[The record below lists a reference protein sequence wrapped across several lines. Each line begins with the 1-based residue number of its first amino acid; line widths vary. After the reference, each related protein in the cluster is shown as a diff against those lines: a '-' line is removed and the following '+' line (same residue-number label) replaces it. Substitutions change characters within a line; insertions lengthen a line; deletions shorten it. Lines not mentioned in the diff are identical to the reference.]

1 MSERVRMIC
10 ERMNG
15 AEGSVV
21 DLALA
26 YGVSRKTAHKWIK
39 RYEAGSWEALQDR
52 SRARHHQVNAIS
64 AEVVEKVLELRR
76 RRPLWG
82 APKIRQKLL
91 EMDAERCPAESTVS
105 AILKRHGLTRI
116 LNRVRHATPTR
127 DPLRHAQSP
136 NDVWTID
143 VKGDFEMGD
152 GVRCWPLTLC
162 DACSRYFLLCQGYV
176 HAPGF
181 KSTQRAME
189 LIFQECGLPTAIR
202 SDNGT
207 PFASCGLGG
216 LSQLSAWWV
225 RLGIRL
231 ERIEPGHP
239 EQNGRHERVHRTLK
253 EATARPP
260 RAHFKAQQDAFDGF
274 RKEYNF
280 ERPHEGLG
288 QKTPAQIYTAS
299 PRIYPAKLPEQRG
312 YPRDWHTRRV
322 SSAGQVS
329 HYGQK
334 FRINDALANQDVG
347 FKPVGDGLWAI
358 YFEHLEIGLY
368 DERHGHVKALPRLA
382 DPKPIQEDYAI

>member
-1 MSERVRMIC
+1 MSERVQMMC
-10 ERMNG
+10 ERVNG
-15 AEGSVV
+15 VRETVS

-26 YGVSRKTAHKWIK
+26 YGVSRKTAYKWIK
-39 RYEAGSWEALQDR
+39 RYEAGSWEALRDR
-52 SRARHHQVNAIS
+52 SRARHSHANAVGQ
-64 AEVVEKVLELRR
+64 EVERAILDLRQ

-91 EMDAERCPAESTVS
+91 EKYKERCPAESTVS

-116 LNRVRHATPTR
+116 LGRARHATPTS
-127 DPLRHAQSP
+127 DPLRHAQAA
-136 NDVWTID
+136 NEVWTID

-152 GVRCWPLTLC
+152 RVRCWPLTLC
-162 DACSRYFLLCQGYV
+162 DAYSRYFLLCQAYV

-181 KSTQRAME
+181 KSTQRALE
-189 LIFQECGLPTAIR
+189 RIFQEVGMPAAIR

-239 EQNGRHERVHRTLK
+239 EQNGRHERAHRTLK

-260 RAHFKAQQDAFDGF
+260 RADFHAQQEAFNEF
-274 RKEYNF
+274 QKEYNF
-280 ERPHEGLG
+280 ERPHEALS
-288 QKTPAQIYTAS
+288 QKTPAQIYTPS
-299 PRIYPAKLPEQRG
+299 PRAYPAKLPEQQG
-312 YPRDWHTRRV
+312 YPRDWQTRRV
-322 SSAGQVS
+322 SSAGQIS
-329 HYGQK
+329 HFGQK
-334 FRINDALANQDVG
+334 FRVNDALANQNVG
-347 FKPVGDGLWAI
+347 LKPVGDGLWAI

-368 DERHGHVKALPRLA
+368 DERIGRVKALSRLN
-382 DPKPIQEDYAI
+382 DRKPIPEDYVI